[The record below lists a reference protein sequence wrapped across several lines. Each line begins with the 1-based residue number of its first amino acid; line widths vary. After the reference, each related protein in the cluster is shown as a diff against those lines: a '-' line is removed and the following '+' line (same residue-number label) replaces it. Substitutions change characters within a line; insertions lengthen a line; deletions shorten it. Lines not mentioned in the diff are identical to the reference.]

1 LFCCFAYRVKD
12 GKQIRNDRDAVIIKQ
27 EGNVHSLTVN
37 GIKRGDSGKYSCVLT
52 NSHGEKE
59 DTSNLKVRCKPEITQ
74 SLKDV
79 EAKAGEKDV
88 SFVLKANAY
97 PEPKIKWFI
106 DEMEIAEERNEFSRD
121 DDPATGTYS
130 LILKEVKSELSGK
143 YTAQVIN
150 ALGTAK
156 SSAVLSVQCNSLFWV
171 GYYFVFQLIIS
182 QFRST
187 ESRGTV
193 ERHDHRRGQECH
205 AQNQVHWSTG
215 THSYLD

>member
-1 LFCCFAYRVKD
+1 MESNVVIRVCNFLLSFFFFLFLT
-12 GKQIRNDRDAVIIKQ
+12 
-27 EGNVHSLTVN
+27 SLPYD
-37 GIKRGDSGKYSCVLT
+37 IGKYSCVIT
-52 NSHGEKE
+52 NTHGAKE
-59 DTSNLKVRCKPEITQ
+59 NTSDLKVRCKPEITQ

-88 SFVLKANAY
+88 TFVLKANAY

-106 DEMEIAEERNEFSRD
+106 DEMEITEERNEFSRD

-156 SSAVLSVQCNSLFWV
+156 TSAVLSVQCNYKFLKV
-171 GYYFVFQLIIS
+171 CFV
-182 QFRST
+182 
-187 ESRGTV
+187 
-193 ERHDHRRGQECH
+193 
-205 AQNQVHWSTG
+205 
-215 THSYLD
+215 YLTFK